1 MTQESPEQNN
11 NPYQIVLNTLIFG
24 ALILGAAVFVLGV
37 VGTLENHRDRQRLA
51 AFHEDSRRF
60 RADMEKQAIE
70 ERQKEERT
78 MRAMLATDPAQL
90 GYVVSTFPAA
100 GTALGTVDDLGRQQ
114 ITLSLSITD
123 AGCSQL
129 KKVTKY
135 TLSPDIGSLNL
146 LCTTQDGTEAVYEHV
161 FIYAPAKEDITHL
174 ALETRNDLALF
185 TPITPVER

>member
-1 MTQESPEQNN
+1 MTQVSSEQKN
-11 NPYQIVLNTLIFG
+11 NPYQVVFNTLIFG
-24 ALILGAAVFVLGV
+24 MAILGAAVAVLGIF
-37 VGTLENHRDRQRLA
+37 GTVQNHRDRQSLA
-51 AFHEDSRRF
+51 AFHEDLRDF
-60 RADMEKQAIE
+60 TAEMEKQASTQRE
-70 ERQKEERT
+70 KEEKI

-114 ITLSLSITD
+114 IALSLSITD

-135 TLSPDIGSLNL
+135 TLSPDMGSLNL
-146 LCTTQDGTEAVYEHV
+146 VCMTEDGTEALYEHV
-161 FIYAPAKEDITHL
+161 FIYSPTKEDITHV